1 MRLSVIIVSYNVK
14 YYLDQCLFSVR
25 RALRGIDAEVI
36 VFDNHSRDGSVE
48 YLSRLYPE
56 VRFISSNHNL
66 GFAKGNNRA
75 ILQGRGKYVLLL
87 NPDTVVAEDT
97 LRQALDF
104 MECHPKVGATGVR
117 MMKVDGGDAMESRRG
132 VPSPMTSFCK
142 MTGLCV
148 RFPHSRRLG
157 RYYMGWLPWDRPV
170 RMEIVSGAFCML
182 RREALDEVG
191 LLDEDFF
198 MYGEDIDLSYRLL
211 KGGWENWYLPLRIL
225 HYKGESTQ
233 KSSFRYVHVFYEA
246 MLIFFRKHYRHL
258 GLLVAAPIQ
267 LAIYA
272 KASMAFVSMA
282 LGMCR
287 KGLGFVGKRSVDEVF
302 YSFYVKAEN
311 VERCKA
317 FVRAN
322 GLRAEIHEAEKG
334 AGKVLE
340 ASCAVSRTYMV
351 YDISAYAFAD
361 MLCDFSCNAN
371 GNLFLATYFP
381 ERGMVVT
388 DKDVIVCQES
398 LFPIK

>member
-1 MRLSVIIVSYNVK
+1 MQLSVIIVSYNVK
-14 YYLDQCLFSVR
+14 YYLDQCLFSVS
-25 RALRGIDAEVI
+25 RALEGIDAEVI

-56 VRFISSNHNL
+56 VRFISSKHNL
-66 GFAKGNNRA
+66 GFAKGNNNV
-75 ILQGRGKYVLLL
+75 ISQSKGKYVLLL
-87 NPDTVVAEDT
+87 NPDTFVAEDT
-97 LRQALDF
+97 LRKAFDF
-104 MECHPKVGATGVR
+104 MECHPRAGAAGVR

-132 VPSPMTSFCK
+132 IPSPMTAFCK

-148 RFPHSRRLG
+148 RFPHNRRLG
-157 RYYMGWLPWDRPV
+157 RYYMGWLPWDEPA

-211 KGGWENWYLPLRIL
+211 KGGWENWYVPLRIL

-267 LAIYA
+267 LAIYV
-272 KASMAFVSMA
+272 KASIAFASMA

-287 KGLGFVGKRSVDEVF
+287 KALGFVGKRSVDDVF
-302 YSFYVKAEN
+302 YLFYVKTEN
-311 VERCKA
+311 MERCKA
-317 FVRAN
+317 LVRAN

-334 AGKVLE
+334 EGKVLE
-340 ASCAVSRTYMV
+340 AFKASLRTYVV
-351 YDISAYAFAD
+351 YDVSAYDFAD
-361 MLCDFSCNAN
+361 MLREFSYNGN
-371 GNLFLATYFP
+371 GNLFMATYYP

-388 DKDVIVCQES
+388 DKDVIV
-398 LFPIK
+398 